1 MKNSVFKRPEYSN
14 IKTNQTQMPIIIRL
28 IISAVAIML
37 TALLVPGAT
46 VTFVPALI
54 AAIILAVLNTFI
66 KPVLLVL
73 TLPINILTLGLF
85 TFIINGLILLL
96 ASKLVPGF
104 YIGGLWS
111 AVLFAIVLAVINM
124 VFFRAVK

>member
-1 MKNSVFKRPEYSN
+1 
-14 IKTNQTQMPIIIRL
+14 
-28 IISAVAIML
+28 ML